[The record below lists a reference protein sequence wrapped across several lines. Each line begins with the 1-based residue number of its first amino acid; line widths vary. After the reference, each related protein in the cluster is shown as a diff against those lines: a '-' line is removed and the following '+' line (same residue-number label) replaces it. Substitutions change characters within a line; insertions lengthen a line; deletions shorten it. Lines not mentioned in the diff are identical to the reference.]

1 MEIRRVMSDGGVLL
15 IGYEY
20 SKIKYFLSDLS
31 LEKDFSEYLNNLNLK
46 LIQTRQNKDW
56 ILYKIIKK

>member
-1 MEIRRVMSDGGVLL
+1 MSDGGVLL